1 MLTKNEKNKRNDSK
15 NNNPKTSNP
24 ITMEKDTN
32 MRKPVRGLD

>member
-1 MLTKNEKNKRNDSK
+1 MPTKNEKNKRNDNK

-24 ITMEKDTN
+24 VTMEKDTN